1 MDVTRHARQRVSRS
15 AGFTLIEVMV
25 VVVILAVL
33 ATMVVP
39 RVVDRPDDAR
49 IAKAK
54 QDIQSINSALQL
66 YRLDNQVYPSTN
78 QGLAALVEEPSGE
91 PVARNWRAG
100 GYLDRLPEDPWGNE
114 YQYLSPGE
122 HGPFDLYSL
131 GANGQLGG
139 DGVDA
144 VIGNWQ
150 TND

>member
-1 MDVTRHARQRVSRS
+1 MRYLNNRQSV

-54 QDIQSINSALQL
+54 QDIQSIDSALKL
-66 YRLDNQVYPSTN
+66 YRLDNQVYPSTS
-78 QGLAALVEEPSGE
+78 QGLKALIEEPDGE
-91 PVARNWRAG
+91 PAPRNWRAG

-139 DGVDA
+139 DGVNA

-150 TND
+150 IDRP

>member
-1 MDVTRHARQRVSRS
+1 VV

-54 QDIQSINSALQL
+54 QDIQSIDSALKL

-78 QGLAALVEEPSGE
+78 QGLEALIKKPDGE
-91 PVARNWRAG
+91 PAPRNWREG
-100 GYLDRLPEDPWGNE
+100 GYLDRLPVDPWGNE

-139 DGVDA
+139 EGVNA

-150 TND
+150 IDRP

>member
-1 MDVTRHARQRVSRS
+1 MV

-54 QDIQSINSALQL
+54 QDIQSIDSALKL

-78 QGLAALVEEPSGE
+78 QGLEALIKKPDGE
-91 PVARNWRAG
+91 PAPRNWREG
-100 GYLDRLPEDPWGNE
+100 GYLDRLPVDPWGNE

-139 DGVDA
+139 EGVNA

-150 TND
+150 IDRP